1 MFPCRRQSYK
11 KVLKRAIPR
20 NGDATVYQLLSI
32 ARNFKSQYLCSR
44 NRKGAVMLA
53 ILEWIGLNCSSEL
66 STLKSRAQTDIR
78 TSFFFVSLQSDKV
91 GILSEPNDEGTILIR
106 F

>member
-1 MFPCRRQSYK
+1 MFLFPLQNYK
-11 KVLKRAIPR
+11 KHLKLAIPK

-53 ILEWIGLNCSSEL
+53 ILEWIGLNCSSE
-66 STLKSRAQTDIR
+66 
-78 TSFFFVSLQSDKV
+78 
-91 GILSEPNDEGTILIR
+91 
-106 F
+106 

>member
-1 MFPCRRQSYK
+1 MFLFPLQNYK
-11 KVLKRAIPR
+11 KHLKLAIPK

-53 ILEWIGLNCSSEL
+53 ILEWMGLNCSSEL
-66 STLKSRAQTDIR
+66 NR
-78 TSFFFVSLQSDKV
+78 
-91 GILSEPNDEGTILIR
+91 P
-106 F
+106 

>member
-20 NGDATVYQLLSI
+20 NGDAAVYQLLSI
-32 ARNFKSQYLCSR
+32 ARKIKTQYLCSR

-53 ILEWIGLNCSSEL
+53 ILEWIG
-66 STLKSRAQTDIR
+66 
-78 TSFFFVSLQSDKV
+78 FVLF
-91 GILSEPNDEGTILIR
+91 ILGKRP
-106 F
+106 